1 MDAHQAQKILR
12 TARGDVAHA
21 NDIVTAALTDCESVI
36 EDLLEVI
43 AQQNESIEELGQ
55 RVEDLESRVAELE
68 ANG

>member
-1 MDAHQAQKILR
+1 MDIHQAQKILQ

-43 AQQNESIEELGQ
+43 AQQHESLEELG
-55 RVEDLESRVAELE
+55 RKVEDLESRIAELE
-68 ANG
+68 ADE

>member
-36 EDLLEVI
+36 ETLLEVI
-43 AQQNESIEELGQ
+43 AEQNESIEELG
-55 RVEDLESRVAELE
+55 RKVEDLEVRIAELE
-68 ANG
+68 SDE